1 MGKERGLVARVRTR
15 TQSTLRVTAGQK
27 MYLNYYYY
35 GKLGGAERRVTELVH
50 MVPCPESERCFLHEM
65 LYFFFWETVKMY

>member
-1 MGKERGLVARVRTR
+1 MGKERRLVARVRTR

-27 MYLNYYYY
+27 MYLNYYY
-35 GKLGGAERRVTELVH
+35 GKLRGVERRVTELVH
-50 MVPCPESERCFLHEM
+50 MVPCPESKRCFLHGM